1 MVKCAIYP
9 RKSKQ
14 VDNSDS
20 METQIAMCIQ
30 YLDAKYG
37 KDNYSVT
44 VYDNDYGIYI
54 YIHAYTYMLFSVGL
68 LFSVADCVIKLCSQ
82 ISVGGDDEGQQ
93 RPHTCTTV
101 PKAVDSKRGRSG

>member
-1 MVKCAIYP
+1 MDTIY
-9 RKSKQ
+9 
-14 VDNSDS
+14 V
-20 METQIAMCIQ
+20 IF
-30 YLDAKYG
+30 
-37 KDNYSVT
+37 
-44 VYDNDYGIYI
+44 IYI